1 MITTTSHSVSFWPC
15 CINIQRAICAIA
27 SVWFGLMICAPIPVA
42 LALPTADELLKQLNI
57 SARDQQGIREGKIVA
72 WTASEGSDRELA
84 FGMALLAKTKGE
96 NIVQLFREASA
107 FQTIE
112 AGLTAHGKITGGG
125 VLDDFADVRLEPNG
139 EEEALRYLEVEPGDL
154 LNLEAEEIAAFR
166 ALKSDLK
173 GGAVPVQKVE
183 GLIRQGLLARY
194 QAYRMKGL
202 AGIAPYERKSRHR
215 LLAGDELTL
224 ATKQAKLV
232 AKYLPSVYDAMSNY
246 PIVKT
251 KEGEAVEEQYYWLNV
266 ELSGRPLYVLSHRM
280 LFRVGEAHVVLD
292 RHFYSSHDYNCLQ
305 QGLVALPTND
315 GMLITYLR
323 RVSTD
328 QVAGFGAKVKHPV
341 ARALMVSPI
350 KGLLEALRAKA
361 ETR

>member
-1 MITTTSHSVSFWPC
+1 
-15 CINIQRAICAIA
+15 
-27 SVWFGLMICAPIPVA
+27 MICGPIPDAV
-42 LALPTADELLKQLNI
+42 ALPTADELLKQLNI
-57 SARDQQGIREGKIVA
+57 SARDQQGIRDGKIVT

-96 NIVQLFREASA
+96 NIGQLFREASA

-139 EEEALRYLEVEPGDL
+139 EEEALRYLEAEPGDV
-154 LNLEAEEIAAFR
+154 LNLEAEEIAAYR
-166 ALKSDLK
+166 TLKSSVK

-183 GLIRQGLLARY
+183 RLIRQGLLARY
-194 QAYRMKGL
+194 QAYKTKGL
-202 AGIAPYERKSRHR
+202 AGIAPYERKSKHR

-232 AKYLPSVYDAMSNY
+232 AKYLPFVYDVMSNY

-280 LFRVGEAHVVLD
+280 LFRVDEAYAVLD

-305 QGLVALPTND
+305 QGLVALPTDD

-328 QVAGFGAKVKHPV
+328 QVAGFGSKVKHPL

-350 KGLLEALRAKA
+350 KGLLEALRVKA
-361 ETR
+361 ETQ